1 MPRTDVS
8 AFVAEAAE
16 DAPDRQALV
25 ESGGRTLTWAG
36 LEDEVARIAT
46 GLGSHGI
53 RAGQRVMIVVG
64 NRIEFVTTYLGVLRA
79 QVVAV
84 PVNPRS
90 TAGELARMVADSGSR
105 MVVADETSLDAVRAA
120 LAELDPDVARPV
132 VVATGTAPGE
142 GERALDDLRADVL
155 RPVP

>member
-1 MPRTDVS
+1 MPRHDIS
-8 AFVAEAAE
+8 ALVAEAA
-16 DAPDRQALV
+16 DDVPDRQALV

-46 GLGSHGI
+46 GLGAHGI
-53 RAGQRVMIVVG
+53 RAGQRVMIAVG

-90 TAGELARMVADSGSR
+90 TPGELARMVADSGSR
-105 MVVADETSLDAVRAA
+105 MVVADETALDAVRAA
-120 LAELDPDVARPV
+120 LAELDATSPGRPSS
-132 VVATGTAPGE
+132 
-142 GERALDDLRADVL
+142 
-155 RPVP
+155 